1 MNTEANERLEELR
14 ALCEAPG
21 IPMEVSVALKAIVEL
36 ILGSA
41 YNPVREARGVLRG
54 AFLGDPDFLRV
65 YRDNIACWIMD
76 FEAGRYCEPGV
87 NPGPMS
93 KGQRDQL
100 AGIILKNLFDL

>member
-1 MNTEANERLEELR
+1 MNTEARSRLEEVT
-14 ALCEAPG
+14 ALLDEAGLSPG
-21 IPMEVSVALKAIVEL
+21 ARIALQAIVQL
-36 ILGSA
+36 VIDSA
-41 YNPVREARGVLRG
+41 YNPVKEARGVLRG

-76 FEAGRYCEPGV
+76 FEAGRHCEPGV